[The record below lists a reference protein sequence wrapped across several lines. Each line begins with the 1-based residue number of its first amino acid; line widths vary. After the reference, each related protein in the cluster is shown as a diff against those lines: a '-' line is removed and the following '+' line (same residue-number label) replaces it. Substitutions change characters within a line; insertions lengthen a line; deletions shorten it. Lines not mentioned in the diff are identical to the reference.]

1 MFGASKTSGNQVVE
15 NYGMN
20 DATLLAK
27 PTTMKALKLK
37 TVGIVAILSLLLSVF
52 AGLNAQTIGQVINE
66 TNNSMVL
73 RLESQEK
80 LYAPSKIM
88 LVYDSNTIT
97 LESTSGL
104 ARVVNTTSPMRYG
117 HSYSMS
123 SALAMAL
130 VVDLE
135 DEMEIEDWMLE
146 PFDFAADETA
156 LLLKQDEEDE
166 MSLEPWMTDLSL
178 WK

>member
-1 MFGASKTSGNQVVE
+1 
-15 NYGMN
+15 MN
-20 DATLLAK
+20 DAIVLSK
-27 PTTMKALKLK
+27 PTTMKALKFK
-37 TVGIVAILSLLLSVF
+37 TVGIVAILVLLVSVF
-52 AGLNAQTIGQVINE
+52 AGLNAQTIGEVINE
-66 TNNSMVL
+66 TSNSMVL

-80 LYAPSKIM
+80 LDAPSKIM

-104 ARVVNTTSPMRYG
+104 ARAVNTSSGLSYG

-146 PFDFAADETA
+146 PFDLAAAETA
-156 LLLKQDEEDE
+156 MLLKQDEEDE